1 MAQTFSVPI
10 GSVGSVVITED
21 AGVLTVQ
28 ATVALQQGA
37 VKVGANLSGD
47 IAALLMMAATAQ
59 SNVLVKAVLTEASVL
74 AKVA

>member
-59 SNVLVKAVLTEASVL
+59 SNALVKAVLTEASVL